1 MCPARF
7 FEVCE
12 GDFSIRVSSQ
22 KTKNQ
27 DKTQQLHTPHTDT
40 HRTKLSKPQRKRH
53 HVTTRSSKSQP
64 LNPPKCE
71 QTPSE
76 RWLTARQPSLAVTA
90 HTTLI
95 NSSL

>member
-12 GDFSIRVSSQ
+12 GDFSICVSSQ
-22 KTKNQ
+22 KTKHSV
-27 DKTQQLHTPHTDT
+27 THRHTPTAQN
-40 HRTKLSKPQRKRH
+40 SKPRKRDTALQ
-53 HVTTRSSKSQP
+53 VSPP

-76 RWLTARQPSLAVTA
+76 RRLTGLKRVTRG
-90 HTTLI
+90 HSSHNFDKQLI
-95 NSSL
+95 IVT

>member
-22 KTKNQ
+22 KTKHSYTQTHTAQNSKRNQ
-27 DKTQQLHTPHTDT
+27 LWFNPTKETPV
-40 HRTKLSKPQRKRH
+40 S
-53 HVTTRSSKSQP
+53 VGKSQP

>member
-22 KTKNQ
+22 KTKHSYTQTHTAQNS
-27 DKTQQLHTPHTDT
+27 KTSCVSGSTPHKKETP
-40 HRTKLSKPQRKRH
+40 LF
-53 HVTTRSSKSQP
+53 VGKSQP